1 MYVWFVCSVTIFCMQ
16 TYATHVK
23 VQCLGMLLVIGS
35 EPTYVVA
42 LVEANNS
49 KSHLV
54 DCLYVV
60 SLILLCNQLIP
71 LTLVI
76 FLIVS
81 HSSGDRGQWSKPL
94 VGDRKES
101 SRLL

>member
-1 MYVWFVCSVTIFCMQ
+1 MCHNILHACKRMLRML
-16 TYATHVK
+16 K

-54 DCLYVV
+54 DYLYVV

-71 LTLVI
+71 L
-76 FLIVS
+76 
-81 HSSGDRGQWSKPL
+81 WSFF
-94 VGDRKES
+94 
-101 SRLL
+101 

>member
-1 MYVWFVCSVTIFCMQ
+1 MYVCMVCMYGSQYFACMQ
-16 TYATHVK
+16 TLK

-94 VGDRKES
+94 VGDGKES

>member
-1 MYVWFVCSVTIFCMQ
+1 MCAWYVCMVYMYVSQYFACMQ
-16 TYATHVK
+16 TYATRVK
-23 VQCLGMLLVIGS
+23 VQCLGILLVIGS

-71 LTLVI
+71 L
-76 FLIVS
+76 
-81 HSSGDRGQWSKPL
+81 WSFF
-94 VGDRKES
+94 
-101 SRLL
+101 

>member
-1 MYVWFVCSVTIFCMQ
+1 MTLIDYVCMVCMYGLYVCVTIFCMQ

-23 VQCLGMLLVIGS
+23 VQCFIGMLLVIGS

-42 LVEANNS
+42 LVQVY
-49 KSHLV
+49 LV

-81 HSSGDRGQWSKPL
+81 HSSGG
-94 VGDRKES
+94 
-101 SRLL
+101 